1 MSLLCDVFDLVLT
14 FFDIFFRLLL
24 HEQFG
29 PITFLLLHKTRG
41 RYDSHKPCLPLFY
54 YLHLDLLPA
63 FRFKRITLKRDA
75 LEGDCRFSVLSFVY
89 QNPF

>member
-29 PITFLLLHKTRG
+29 PITFLLLHKTKAGMTRI
-41 RYDSHKPCLPLFY
+41 SHACPCF
-54 YLHLDLLPA
+54 
-63 FRFKRITLKRDA
+63 ITYISISCQPSGLN
-75 LEGDCRFSVLSFVY
+75 G
-89 QNPF
+89 